1 MPDFVHWSAALLA
14 LYGLLM
20 WTCSVGIRVPQTA
33 DSAPSRARLKRHTG
47 RVALF
52 AAVISALLQAAGGPA
67 ARTQVENVDIWA
79 SASRSR
85 ATRGRLDLVK

>member
-20 WTCSVGIRVPQTA
+20 WTCSVGIRMPRTA
-33 DSAPSRARLKRHTG
+33 DSAPSRARLKRHTS

-52 AAVISALLQAAGGPA
+52 AAVISALLQAAGGPV
-67 ARTQVENVDIWA
+67 ARTQIENVDIWA
-79 SASRSR
+79 SAAPAQSTS
-85 ATRGRLDLVK
+85 AEAQA